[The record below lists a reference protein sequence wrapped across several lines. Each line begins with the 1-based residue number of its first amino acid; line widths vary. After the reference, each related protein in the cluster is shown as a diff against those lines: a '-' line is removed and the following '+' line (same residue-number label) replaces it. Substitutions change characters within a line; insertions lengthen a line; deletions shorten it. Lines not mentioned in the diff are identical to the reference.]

1 MKTAMRWW
9 RQVSNPASLTQ
20 EPTVLNMFPR
30 GSDKKIVI
38 VKIVKTDANIIFGQ
52 NFGVKKYF

>member
-9 RQVSNPASLTQ
+9 KQVSNPDSLTQ

-38 VKIVKTDANIIFGQ
+38 VKIVKTDANIIVGQ